1 MEALQCAKP
10 SPEQTWAQQA
20 HRRLAHTHRAAGA
33 ATSQVPGACG
43 TEFPPPTLLPSC
55 SAEAGGKGFPAPEE
69 P

>member
-1 MEALQCAKP
+1 MGTAGTQE
-10 SPEQTWAQQA
+10 
-20 HRRLAHTHRAAGA
+20 AHTHRAAGA

>member
-20 HRRLAHTHRAAGA
+20 HRRLTHTEQQGQPRHRYLVLAGQ
-33 ATSQVPGACG
+33 SSHH
-43 TEFPPPTLLPSC
+43 PTLLPSC